1 MSKPELKR
9 CSIVLLLGPL
19 KLRLSAARRG
29 GPGHPLC
36 SGWLAHHAPL
46 PQPPATAGDRLQ
58 CTCPPVESAACE
70 EAVYS
75 EICSASVHRE
85 LGFSPEP
92 RLPQEVLDFLAWGGH
107 DVAGARLVRSQPR
120 EALQLH
126 RTLAEAGVT
135 NMETLV
141 VEAG

>member
-1 MSKPELKR
+1 MGSLAIPDMR
-9 CSIVLLLGPL
+9 LL
-19 KLRLSAARRG
+19 
-29 GPGHPLC
+29 
-36 SGWLAHHAPL
+36 
-46 PQPPATAGDRLQ
+46 QD
-58 CTCPPVESAACE
+58 
-70 EAVYS
+70 
-75 EICSASVHRE
+75 
-85 LGFSPEP
+85 
-92 RLPQEVLDFLAWGGH
+92 VLDFLAWGGH